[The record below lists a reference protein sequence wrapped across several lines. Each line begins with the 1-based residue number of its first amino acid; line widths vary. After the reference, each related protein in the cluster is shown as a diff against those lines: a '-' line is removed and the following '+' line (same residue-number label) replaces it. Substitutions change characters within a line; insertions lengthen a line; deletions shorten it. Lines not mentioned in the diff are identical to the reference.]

1 MLMGVGKCHL
11 LVLATAMHSVK
22 TRYESMD
29 DCTPTYDEHA
39 KSTEIHLVFWES
51 CCRRE
56 YESMS

>member
-1 MLMGVGKCHL
+1 MLMVVGRCHL

-39 KSTEIHLVFWES
+39 KRAEVHFACLES
-51 CCRRE
+51 WFD
-56 YESMS
+56 